1 MIEIIDLQGS
11 DWTGWTFKSK
21 KELKDFLQEESCN
34 VSEYSEEEYY
44 KENADVSLDEYC
56 EIYQI
61 KYVEKTR
68 YVIRY
73 KDYKRTHLL
82 TDEFV
87 DINDAESFI
96 DSNWIGKDKKFYTIE
111 EKS

>member
-1 MIEIIDLQGS
+1 M
-11 DWTGWTFKSK
+11 
-21 KELKDFLQEESCN
+21 N
-34 VSEYSEEEYY
+34 
-44 KENADVSLDEYC
+44 
-56 EIYQI
+56 
-61 KYVEKTR
+61 

-73 KDYKRTHLL
+73 TGYKRTHLL

-96 DSNWIGKDKKFYTIE
+96 DSNWIGKDKKLYTIE